1 MIKIS
6 IITAV
11 LNGER
16 TLNDCLSS
24 ISQQKDV
31 NVQHIIIDGGSTDH
45 SLSIINHYPHIQ
57 TVIIN
62 NKISLYE
69 ALNKG
74 IEKAT
79 GEVIGMLHCDDTFT
93 SKFILN
99 KVSRCFEN
107 KSIDAV
113 YGNLVVVD
121 KKNSSKVIRKW
132 TAGNFHYNAL
142 KMGWMPPHPTLFIR
156 KTIFQ
161 KYGLYN
167 TNLSIASD
175 YELIIRFLF
184 RHKIPVKY
192 LNYPLVVMR
201 NGGISNQTFKNRW
214 IANREDLK
222 AWKLNKLPNPP
233 LLRILKP
240 LRKIFQFYP
249 SLF

>member
-1 MIKIS
+1 
-6 IITAV
+6 
-11 LNGER
+11 
-16 TLNDCLSS
+16 
-24 ISQQKDV
+24 
-31 NVQHIIIDGGSTDH
+31 
-45 SLSIINHYPHIQ
+45 
-57 TVIIN
+57 
-62 NKISLYE
+62 
-69 ALNKG
+69 
-74 IEKAT
+74 
-79 GEVIGMLHCDDTFT
+79 
-93 SKFILN
+93 
-99 KVSRCFEN
+99 
-107 KSIDAV
+107 
-113 YGNLVVVD
+113 
-121 KKNSSKVIRKW
+121 
-132 TAGNFHYNAL
+132 
-142 KMGWMPPHPTLFIR
+142 MGWMPPHPTLFIR

-201 NGGISNQTFKNRW
+201 SGGISNQTFKNRW
-214 IANREDLK
+214 IANREDSK